1 MDGGVQMRC
10 LFGDALQQIRH
21 VVGAVE
27 FRSQCDDI
35 ATLADA
41 EVIPLVEFGV
51 YLERGFGF
59 LSQRCHVPKAAILSL
74 DGCVPQTLQIVCY
87 SDLFCFLYCHN
98 VYSYGFDDG

>member
-51 YLERGFGF
+51 YLERGFRFLTERGF
-59 LSQRCHVPKAAILSL
+59 VPKAVALL
-74 DGCVPQTLQIVCY
+74 LYGRVAQTLQIVCD
-87 SDLFCFLYCHN
+87 SDLFCFLDVHDIL
-98 VYSYGFDDG
+98 FLRI

>member
-51 YLERGFGF
+51 YLNEASASS
-59 LSQRCHVPKAAILSL
+59 LSGDLYQRLLSCRL
-74 DGCVPQTLQIVCY
+74 TG
-87 SDLFCFLYCHN
+87 
-98 VYSYGFDDG
+98 VYPRLCR

>member
-1 MDGGVQMRC
+1 MDGGVHMRC

-59 LSQRCHVPKAAILSL
+59 LSQR
-74 DGCVPQTLQIVCY
+74 
-87 SDLFCFLYCHN
+87 
-98 VYSYGFDDG
+98 